1 MLIRSCKLTKNI
13 AVFGLGYV
21 GLPLC
26 IEAIKSGYK
35 VFGVDVNLE
44 RIDRLKMGQSDI
56 EGVNNDALL
65 EFLKSR
71 KFEIV
76 SEINSDQNIKII
88 LICVP
93 TPLDNRKKPDL
104 SMLTSAVRNI
114 GKVLTKGTL
123 VIVES
128 TIEPGTTRNIILPI
142 LEKESGLSRDQF
154 ELAFSPERIDPNNN
168 VWQISNTPK
177 LVAGLTTE
185 SSQSA
190 AEFYSS
196 FVSQI
201 EVASSLEAA
210 EAAKLLENSFRLINI
225 SFVNEFRI
233 FCEKLG
239 IDVLEVIRLAATK
252 PYGFMPFYP
261 SIGVGG
267 HCIPIDP
274 MYLANKATEIGAPS
288 KMINLAY
295 EINSE
300 IPEYISSLAE
310 KKIGRLVGKKIIVI
324 GITYKPNIS
333 DMRETQVSNLISALE
348 KKGSIVKWH
357 DQFVQDWKGSKSV
370 PLSSDYDLAI
380 VATKHDYIDI
390 SKLGSIPILNTSG
403 SI

>member
-1 MLIRSCKLTKNI
+1 MAKNI

-26 IEAIKSGYK
+26 IEAIKSDYK

-44 RIDRLKMGQSDI
+44 KIDRLKMGQSDI
-56 EGVNNDALL
+56 EGINNDTLL
-65 EFLKSR
+65 EFLESR

-76 SEINSDQNIKII
+76 SEINSDQNIEII

-93 TPLDNRKKPDL
+93 TPLGNSKKPDL
-104 SMLTSAVRNI
+104 SMLTLAVRNI
-114 GKVLTKGTL
+114 GKVLTEGTL

-177 LVAGLTTE
+177 LVAGLTAQ
-185 SSQSA
+185 SAQSA

-201 EVASSLEAA
+201 EVASTLEAA

-239 IDVLEVIRLAATK
+239 IDVQEVIRLAATK

-300 IPEYISSLAE
+300 VPEYISSLAE
-310 KKIGRLVGKKIIVI
+310 KKIGKLVGKKIIVI

-333 DMRETQVSNLISALE
+333 DMRETQVSNLISILE
-348 KKGSIVKWH
+348 KKGAIVNWH

-390 SKLGSIPILNTSG
+390 SKLGSIPILNTNG

>member
-1 MLIRSCKLTKNI
+1 LAKNI

-104 SMLTSAVRNI
+104 SMLTLAVRNI

-201 EVASSLEAA
+201 EIASSLEAA

-390 SKLGSIPILNTSG
+390 SELGSIPILNTSG

>member
-1 MLIRSCKLTKNI
+1 LTKNI

-65 EFLKSR
+65 EFLESR

-154 ELAFSPERIDPNNN
+154 ELTFSPERIDPNNN

-185 SSQSA
+185 SAQSA

>member
-1 MLIRSCKLTKNI
+1 MTKNI

-65 EFLKSR
+65 EFLESR

-154 ELAFSPERIDPNNN
+154 ELTFSPERIDPNNN

-185 SSQSA
+185 SAQSA

>member
-1 MLIRSCKLTKNI
+1 LTKNI

>member
-1 MLIRSCKLTKNI
+1 MAKNI

-104 SMLTSAVRNI
+104 SMLTLAVRNI

-267 HCIPIDP
+267 HCIPIYP

-390 SKLGSIPILNTSG
+390 SELGSIPILNTSG

>member
-1 MLIRSCKLTKNI
+1 MAKNI

-104 SMLTSAVRNI
+104 SMLTLAVRNI

-201 EVASSLEAA
+201 EIASSLEAA

-390 SKLGSIPILNTSG
+390 SELGSIPILNTSG

>member
-1 MLIRSCKLTKNI
+1 
-13 AVFGLGYV
+13 
-21 GLPLC
+21 
-26 IEAIKSGYK
+26 
-35 VFGVDVNLE
+35 
-44 RIDRLKMGQSDI
+44 
-56 EGVNNDALL
+56 L
-65 EFLKSR
+65 EFLESR

-76 SEINSDQNIKII
+76 SEINSDQNIEII

-93 TPLDNRKKPDL
+93 TPLGNSKKPDL
-104 SMLTSAVRNI
+104 SMLTLAVKSI
-114 GKVLTKGTL
+114 GKILTKGTL

-142 LEKESGLSRDQF
+142 LEEESGLSRDQF

-177 LVAGLTTE
+177 LVAGLTAQ
-185 SSQSA
+185 SAQSA

-196 FVSQI
+196 FVNQI
-201 EVASSLEAA
+201 EVASTLEAA

-239 IDVLEVIRLAATK
+239 IDVQEVIRLAATK

-300 IPEYISSLAE
+300 VPKYISSLAE
-310 KKIGRLVGKKIIVI
+310 KKIGKLVGKKIIVI

-333 DMRETQVSNLISALE
+333 DMRETQVSNLISTLE
-348 KKGSIVKWH
+348 KKGAIVKWH

-390 SKLGSIPILNTSG
+390 SKLGSIPILNTNG

>member
-1 MLIRSCKLTKNI
+1 MAKNI

-26 IEAIKSGYK
+26 IEAIKSDYK

-44 RIDRLKMGQSDI
+44 KIDRLKMGQSDI
-56 EGVNNDALL
+56 EGINNDTLL
-65 EFLKSR
+65 EFLESR

-76 SEINSDQNIKII
+76 SEINSDQNIEII

-93 TPLDNRKKPDL
+93 TPLDNSKKPDL
-104 SMLTSAVRNI
+104 SMLTLAVKSI
-114 GKVLTKGTL
+114 GKILTKGTL

-128 TIEPGTTRNIILPI
+128 TIEPGTTRHIILPI
-142 LEKESGLSRDQF
+142 LEKESGLSRNQF

-177 LVAGLTTE
+177 LVAGLTAQ
-185 SSQSA
+185 SAQSA

-201 EVASSLEAA
+201 EVASTLEAA

-239 IDVLEVIRLAATK
+239 IDVQEVIRLAATK

-300 IPEYISSLAE
+300 VPEYISSLAE
-310 KKIGRLVGKKIIVI
+310 KKIGKLVGKKIIVI

-333 DMRETQVSNLISALE
+333 DMRETQVSNLISTLE
-348 KKGSIVKWH
+348 KKGAIVNWH

-390 SKLGSIPILNTSG
+390 SKLGSIPILNTNG

>member
-1 MLIRSCKLTKNI
+1 LTKNI

-65 EFLKSR
+65 EFLESR

-154 ELAFSPERIDPNNN
+154 ELTFSPERIDPNNN

-185 SSQSA
+185 SAQSA

-225 SFVNEFRI
+225 SFVNEFRV

-239 IDVLEVIRLAATK
+239 IDVQEVIRLAATK

>member
-1 MLIRSCKLTKNI
+1 LAKNI

-26 IEAIKSGYK
+26 IEAIKSDYK
-35 VFGVDVNLE
+35 VFGVDINLE
-44 RIDRLKMGQSDI
+44 RIDRLKLGKSDI
-56 EGVNNDALL
+56 EGINNDTLL
-65 EFLKSR
+65 EFIESR

-76 SEINSDQNIKII
+76 SEINSNQNIEII

-93 TPLDNRKKPDL
+93 TPLDNSKKPDL
-104 SMLTSAVRNI
+104 CMLTLAVRNI
-114 GKVLTKGTL
+114 GKVLAKGTL
-123 VIVES
+123 VIIES

-177 LVAGLTTE
+177 LVAGLTTQ
-185 SSQSA
+185 SAKSA

-196 FVSQI
+196 FISQI
-201 EVASSLEAA
+201 EIASTLEAA
-210 EAAKLLENSFRLINI
+210 EAAKLLENSFRLVNI

-239 IDVLEVIRLAATK
+239 IDVQEVIRLAATK

-274 MYLANKATEIGAPS
+274 MYLANKALEIGAPS

-300 IPEYISSLAE
+300 VPEYISSLAE

-348 KKGSIVKWH
+348 KKGAIVHWH

-390 SKLGSIPILNTSG
+390 SKLGSIPILNTNG

>member
-1 MLIRSCKLTKNI
+1 MAKNI

-26 IEAIKSGYK
+26 IEAIKSDYK
-35 VFGVDVNLE
+35 VFGVDINLE
-44 RIDRLKMGQSDI
+44 RIDRLKLGKSDI
-56 EGVNNDALL
+56 EGINNDTLL
-65 EFLKSR
+65 EFIESR

-76 SEINSDQNIKII
+76 SEINSNQNIEII

-93 TPLDNRKKPDL
+93 TPLDNSKKPDL
-104 SMLTSAVRNI
+104 SMLTLAVRNI
-114 GKVLTKGTL
+114 GKVLAKGTL
-123 VIVES
+123 VIIES
-128 TIEPGTTRNIILPI
+128 TIEPGTTRNVILPI

-177 LVAGLTTE
+177 LVAGLTTQ
-185 SSQSA
+185 SAKSA

-196 FVSQI
+196 FISQI
-201 EVASSLEAA
+201 EIASTLEAA
-210 EAAKLLENSFRLINI
+210 EAAKLLENSFRLVNI

-239 IDVLEVIRLAATK
+239 IDVQEVIRLAATK

-274 MYLANKATEIGAPS
+274 MYLANKALEIGAPS

-300 IPEYISSLAE
+300 VPEYISSLAE

-348 KKGSIVKWH
+348 KKGAIVHWH

-390 SKLGSIPILNTSG
+390 SKLGSIPILNTNG

>member
-1 MLIRSCKLTKNI
+1 LAKNI

-104 SMLTSAVRNI
+104 SMLTLAVRNI

-390 SKLGSIPILNTSG
+390 SELGSIPILNTSG

>member
-1 MLIRSCKLTKNI
+1 MAKNI

-26 IEAIKSGYK
+26 IEAIKSDYK

-44 RIDRLKMGQSDI
+44 KIDRLKMGQSDI
-56 EGVNNDALL
+56 EGINNDTLL
-65 EFLKSR
+65 EFLESR

-76 SEINSDQNIKII
+76 SEINSDQNIEII

-93 TPLDNRKKPDL
+93 TPLDNSKKPDL
-104 SMLTSAVRNI
+104 SMLTLAVKSI
-114 GKVLTKGTL
+114 GKILTKGTL

-128 TIEPGTTRNIILPI
+128 TIEPGTTRHIILPI
-142 LEKESGLSRDQF
+142 LEEESGLSRDQF

-177 LVAGLTTE
+177 LVAGLTAQ
-185 SSQSA
+185 SAQSA

-196 FVSQI
+196 FVNQI
-201 EVASSLEAA
+201 EVASTLEAA

-239 IDVLEVIRLAATK
+239 IDVQEVIRLAATK

-300 IPEYISSLAE
+300 VPEYISSLAE
-310 KKIGRLVGKKIIVI
+310 KKIGKLVGKKIIVI

-333 DMRETQVSNLISALE
+333 DMRETQVSNLISTLE
-348 KKGSIVKWH
+348 KKGAIVNWH
-357 DQFVQDWKGSKSV
+357 DQFVKDWKGSKSV

-390 SKLGSIPILNTSG
+390 SKLGSIPILNTNG

>member
-1 MLIRSCKLTKNI
+1 MAKNI

-26 IEAIKSGYK
+26 IEAIKSDYK

-44 RIDRLKMGQSDI
+44 KIDRLKMGQSDI
-56 EGVNNDALL
+56 EGINNDTLL
-65 EFLKSR
+65 EFLESR

-76 SEINSDQNIKII
+76 SEINSDQNIEII

-93 TPLDNRKKPDL
+93 TPLGNSKKPDL
-104 SMLTSAVRNI
+104 SMLTLAVKSI
-114 GKVLTKGTL
+114 GKILTKGTL

-177 LVAGLTTE
+177 LVAGLTAQ
-185 SSQSA
+185 SAQSA

-201 EVASSLEAA
+201 EVASTLEAA

-239 IDVLEVIRLAATK
+239 IDVQEVIRLAATK

-300 IPEYISSLAE
+300 VPEYISSLAE
-310 KKIGRLVGKKIIVI
+310 KKIGKLVGKKIIVI

-333 DMRETQVSNLISALE
+333 DMRETQVSNLISTLE
-348 KKGSIVKWH
+348 KKGAIVNWH

-390 SKLGSIPILNTSG
+390 SKLGSIPILNTNG

>member
-1 MLIRSCKLTKNI
+1 MAKNI

-26 IEAIKSGYK
+26 IEAIKSDYK

-44 RIDRLKMGQSDI
+44 KIDRLKMGQSDI
-56 EGVNNDALL
+56 EGINNDTLL
-65 EFLKSR
+65 EFLESR

-76 SEINSDQNIKII
+76 SEINSDQNIEII

-93 TPLDNRKKPDL
+93 TPLGNSKKPDL
-104 SMLTSAVRNI
+104 SMLTLAVKSI
-114 GKVLTKGTL
+114 GKILTEGTL

-128 TIEPGTTRNIILPI
+128 TIEPGTTRHIILPI
-142 LEKESGLSRDQF
+142 LEKESGLSSDQF

-177 LVAGLTTE
+177 LVAGLTAQ
-185 SSQSA
+185 SAQSA

-201 EVASSLEAA
+201 EVASTLEAA

-239 IDVLEVIRLAATK
+239 IDVQEVIRLAATK

-300 IPEYISSLAE
+300 VPEYISSLAE
-310 KKIGRLVGKKIIVI
+310 KKIGKLVGKKIIVI

-333 DMRETQVSNLISALE
+333 DMRETQVSNLISTLE
-348 KKGSIVKWH
+348 KKGAIVNWH

-390 SKLGSIPILNTSG
+390 SKLGSIPILNTNG